1 MERKRGFSF
10 CGQIAQRKGKSI
22 EKRALCV
29 YFDTYENRIFVPTRR
44 GDQPSRR
51 GDQPS
56 RRGNQPSRRG
66 DPPSR
71 RGKAIVKKREG
82 DRQEEAAPSTRRG

>member
-51 GDQPS
+51 G
-56 RRGNQPSRRG
+56 
-66 DPPSR
+66 
-71 RGKAIVKKREG
+71 KAIVKKRLPH
-82 DRQEEAAPSTRRG
+82 RQEEGELF